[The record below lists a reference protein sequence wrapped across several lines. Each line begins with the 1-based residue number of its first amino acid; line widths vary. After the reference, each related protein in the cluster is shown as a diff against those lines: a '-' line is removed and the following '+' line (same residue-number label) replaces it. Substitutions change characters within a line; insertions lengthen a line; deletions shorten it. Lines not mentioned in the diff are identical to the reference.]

1 MNRCTLTS
9 LRGWI
14 SSVGKT
20 LHAFFPG
27 ASGHVKIQRLQ
38 QVEVNEI
45 NNYLLLYR
53 LKSDSKFS
61 HTNST
66 NRFLY

>member
-1 MNRCTLTS
+1 MNRCMLTS

-20 LHAFFPG
+20 LQAFFLG
-27 ASGHVKIQRLQ
+27 AGGHVKIQRLQ

-45 NNYLLLYR
+45 NNYYYYTL
-53 LKSDSKFS
+53 
-61 HTNST
+61 
-66 NRFLY
+66 